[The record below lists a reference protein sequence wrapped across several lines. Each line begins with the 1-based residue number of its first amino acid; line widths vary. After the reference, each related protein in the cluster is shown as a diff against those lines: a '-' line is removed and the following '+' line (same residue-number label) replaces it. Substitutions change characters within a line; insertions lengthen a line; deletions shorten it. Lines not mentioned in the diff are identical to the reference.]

1 MLYTLI
7 TILVCVAAYYIFRLR
22 EKKPSEPV
30 SEREQKAEEQNEEKG
45 QEQKEDNDFL
55 EILAKRHFI
64 ELESAYLHQ
73 QIVIRRSTA
82 ENRLTLGEILQ
93 QLFSQKDELS
103 LLSLAVAYRSGES
116 YQGATK
122 EIVIDDASAI
132 WSFDVFAPFV
142 GNKTGDKQLFPMLR
156 CPETTLI
163 LKTIQQQIIISLNF
177 VGRSGD
183 EYYMIR
189 ATILIPNYSMSDDCR
204 SVRADSNSAPFTD
217 SLILSYGE
225 VKDDPEF
232 NICGFSE
239 EYKKIEASVDEKWQ
253 KHAGIDEYSELELAF
268 IFAANEFNPYYYI
281 NHGKELFE
289 RKDHRNYDAY
299 TTLERAF
306 YYLRPRLN
314 AGDENTKSL
323 FYDISKKIE
332 TCLSMLE
339 REDEASFYF
348 RQTDEEGLLCDQ
360 ASQALAHH
368 RSQAE
373 HTTSSLC
380 DDRLTIGYALSV
392 LLGLKKKNL
401 APCMFVYD
409 TTDGSFLPRIED
421 QDAIVDYT
429 LNDENAKDK
438 VFVLSCS
445 HAYYMTGDE
454 GDKSIL
460 CVNAPVI
467 ISTHAIHGEN
477 SSSIMRVDVVRC
489 NFYYDDDKR
498 REDMLS
504 NIPVTYSFTVGSNR
518 GEILTMDRQSLSK
531 GLSVAWRLMDEKRC
545 IEALKLSKWV
555 FDCIRNQQGVKSI
568 DELKDMSLR
577 KMAYD
582 AGYCIGFCL
591 MELEKATKASYYLE
605 IASHAMNAKYVQEYI
620 NCLSN
625 TKDLRA
631 LPFIEN
637 VISHSPRP
645 TSPEDIKGWEF
656 YMAFLKRRKAY
667 VLIDLG
673 RIAEARAY
681 LTEML
686 DDPLSKKFAE
696 SELNYIDG
704 RSKGL

>member
-22 EKKPSEPV
+22 EKKSSEPV

-73 QIVIRRSTA
+73 RIVIRRSTA
-82 ENRLTLGEILQ
+82 ENRLKLGEILQ
-93 QLFSQKDELS
+93 QLFSQMDESS
-103 LLSLAVAYRSGES
+103 LLTMAVAYRSGES

-132 WSFDVFAPFV
+132 WNFDVFAPFV
-142 GNKTGDKQLFPMLR
+142 EDKTSDNQLFPMLAR
-156 CPETTLI
+156 PETTLI
-163 LKTIQQQIIISLNF
+163 LKTKEQQIIISLNF

-217 SLILSYGE
+217 SLILSYWE

-239 EYKKIEASVDEKWQ
+239 EYKKIEASVNEKWQ
-253 KHAGIDEYSELELAF
+253 KHTGFDEYSELELAY
-268 IFAANEFNPYYYI
+268 IDAAHEFDPLDYI
-281 NHGKELFE
+281 NRGKWLFE
-289 RKDHRNYDAY
+289 QKDHRNYDAY

-306 YYLRPRLN
+306 YYLQPRFN
-314 AGDENTKSL
+314 EGDEKMKSL
-323 FYDISKKIE
+323 FYDISKKIG

-368 RSQAE
+368 RNQAE

-401 APCMFVYD
+401 ASCMFVYD

-429 LNDENAKDK
+429 LNDENAKGK

-445 HAYYMTGDE
+445 HAYYLTGDE
-454 GDKSIL
+454 EDKSIL
-460 CVNAPVI
+460 CVNAPII
-467 ISTHAIHGEN
+467 ISTHTIQGEN
-477 SSSIMRVDVVRC
+477 SSSIMRVDIVRC
-489 NFYYDDDKR
+489 NFCFDDDKR
-498 REDMLS
+498 SENMPS

-518 GEILTMDRQSLSK
+518 GEIFTMDRQSLSK
-531 GLSVAWRLMDEKRC
+531 GLSVAWHLMDEMRC

-568 DELKDMSLR
+568 DGLKDMSLR
-577 KMAYD
+577 KMVYD

-605 IASHAMNAKYVQEYI
+605 IASHAMNAQYVQEYI

-645 TSPEDIKGWEF
+645 SFPEDINAWEF

-686 DDPLSKKFAE
+686 EDPVNKDFAE
-696 SELNYIDG
+696 NELNYIDG

>member
-1 MLYTLI
+1 MLYILI
-7 TILVCVAAYYIFRLR
+7 AIGAAAVLAACILIHLR
-22 EKKPSEPV
+22 KRKKEPSKPPV
-30 SEREQKAEEQNEEKG
+30 EEERKAG
-45 QEQKEDNDFL
+45 DFL
-55 EILAKRHFI
+55 EMFAKKHYM

-73 QIVIRRSTA
+73 RIVIRRSMA
-82 ENRLTLGEILQ
+82 EDRLTLGEILQ
-93 QLFSQKDELS
+93 QLFPQMDESS
-103 LLSLAVAYRSGES
+103 LLTMAVAYRSGAS

-122 EIVIDDASAI
+122 EMVIDDASDI
-132 WSFDVFAPFV
+132 WRFDVFAPFV
-142 GNKTGDKQLFPMLR
+142 GNKTGGKQLFPKLR

-163 LKTIQQQIIISLNF
+163 LKTEQQQIIISLNF
-177 VGRSGD
+177 VGRNGD

-189 ATILIPNYSMSDDCR
+189 ATMLVPDCSMSDDCSSFR
-204 SVRADSNSAPFTD
+204 RNTNNAPVTD
-217 SLILSYGE
+217 SVILSFGE
-225 VKDDPEF
+225 VPDDPKV
-232 NICGFSE
+232 NILRFSE
-239 EYKKIEASVDEKWQ
+239 EYKRIEASVNKKAQ
-253 KHAGIDEYSELELAF
+253 KHAGIDEYSELELSF

-323 FYDISKKIE
+323 FCDISNKIG
-332 TCLSMLE
+332 TCLSCLG

-348 RQTDEEGLLCDQ
+348 RQTNEDGRLCDQ
-360 ASQALAHH
+360 ANQTLAHH
-368 RSQAE
+368 RNQAG
-373 HTTSSLC
+373 HTTSSRC

-409 TTDGSFLPRIED
+409 TTNRSFLQRIED

-429 LNDENAKDK
+429 LNDERAKDK

-445 HAYYMTGDE
+445 HAHYLTGDE
-454 GDKSIL
+454 EDKSQL
-460 CVNAPVI
+460 CPNAPVI

-489 NFYYDDDKR
+489 NFYFDDDKR
-498 REDMLS
+498 REDMPS
-504 NIPVTYSFTVGSNR
+504 NIPVTYSFTVGSHSR
-518 GEILTMDRQSLSK
+518 VSFSADKEPLSE
-531 GLSVAWRLMDEKRC
+531 GLSEAERLIREKRFM
-545 IEALKLSKWV
+545 EALKLSKGV
-555 FDCIRNQQGVKSI
+555 FVYTRNQQDEGVI
-568 DELKDMSLR
+568 DKLEDESLR
-577 KMAYD
+577 EIAYD
-582 AGYCIGFCL
+582 AAFCAGFCL
-591 MELEKATKASYYLE
+591 MELEKMTTASYYLE
-605 IASHAMNAKYVQEYI
+605 TASHAMNYKYVQEYI

-631 LPFIEN
+631 LPFIEYA
-637 VISHSPRP
+637 ISHSPRP
-645 TSPEDIKGWEF
+645 TSPEDIKAWEF
-656 YMAFLKRRKAY
+656 HMSFLMRRKAY

-686 DDPLSKKFAE
+686 NDPVNKDFAE
-696 SELNYIDG
+696 NELQYIDH
-704 RSKGL
+704 KINGL